1 MNTFLIRSFG
11 LRARASA
18 LKAALAA
25 TMACALIAGC
35 GGDDEPE
42 DDAPSTAAQ
51 TDDGSAAAQTPIVAP
66 PSAGACPDGGT
77 DATQPPALNST
88 LDCAP

>member
-1 MNTFLIRSFG
+1 MNTFLIRLFG

-18 LKAALAA
+18 LKTVFAAA
-25 TMACALIAGC
+25 MACALIAGC
-35 GGDDEPE
+35 GGDDE
-42 DDAPSTAAQ
+42 S
-51 TDDGSAAAQTPIVAP
+51 DDGSAVTQTPIVAP

-77 DATQPPALNST
+77 DAAQPPALNST